1 MATAGDGRAPY
12 ESSGTGGKFRK
23 RPFRRSVQ
31 ATPYDRP
38 PTPLRNSNPGLLT
51 KLVDP
56 ASRLIYAGA
65 HRLFGAFRKR
75 LPPLLLQ
82 GPPEINEEAQ
92 KVAQEAVRNNCT
104 GVSEPSTDQGVN
116 SASISAAAGISELE
130 QMLKQK
136 TFTRSE
142 IQRLTALLHSKT
154 IESPDDVVE
163 KDGAKLPS
171 SPSPLLRLEAS
182 TSGSLKKHGN
192 ERDNFHADISTPIVS
207 SRVLEEEI
215 ASPAELAKAYM
226 GSRPMKVAP
235 SALGLSSQ
243 APRQDVKLLNNASGL
258 AKTPITSVAPKTAN
272 SFRGLENGFLTPRS
286 RGRSAMYSMAR
297 TPYSRGP
304 STFSQKEINSEYG
317 HGAAL
322 TSSQSAWGHEGKMAL
337 KRRSSVLDDDI
348 RSGGPLRR
356 TRQKANLLTQGSS
369 LSRDKR
375 ELGYTA
381 LQQPDTSSQK
391 LLLMNK
397 PEPKVSKDF
406 EENGDTSMRVS
417 GYASVPTKSTQ
428 MATKILQQLERLSP
442 KEKKFES
449 TLAGMRDKSPSKL
462 TLNMLHGQA
471 LRSLEKVDSPKFL
484 PSPHDSQKS
493 ESQHHARSHDIH
505 EPASQSKDKVEENSS
520 RKFPIPRNMLTP
532 VNGDST
538 VLLKDKAPVVI
549 TTASTSKLPAEPP
562 QKKRAFQ
569 MSAHEDS
576 LDLDDDVHVNGNVSF
591 PSAEDNKPEAS
602 LVANKPVF
610 AEVIQTPT
618 LQEIA
623 KTSALAEVTPVLPE
637 VAKFPEQAELK
648 EVENVASSPKTDVG
662 FLGGSVGEQGIGF
675 KFPTSPPSTTATQTI
690 VLPQSTLQMEK
701 VDSEKDS
708 NNFSLFGAT
717 AEKVSPFQFSGN
729 EPSEIKSIASS
740 DPKALDS
747 TSVFNSVSKNDHVK
761 FLAFNKDENG
771 DNQKAANMFGK
782 SESLSSP
789 AFAATSTSGFFS
801 FGSSSKN
808 SSTPDATPAST
819 SPMFSSFTPLPASGA
834 NLNSLFNNSSSNVT
848 SASTATVI
856 STTATTITTTAASST
871 VFSTSV
877 PAPAFSTSLPAPAFS
892 TSLPAPVFSFG
903 SAIAPNSAS
912 AAPTSVTETGN
923 TNEKEPKSN
932 MSSSPF
938 ASTSFATTTTGSS
951 LFGFSSPAATS
962 TTNNQSQASFFNV
975 SSGSQANTQTS
986 TAVTQAVPFL
996 FGSSTPSIASGSTGI
1011 PSSTTS
1017 GSSFFGSS
1025 APAFNSTPSFG
1036 ISFVAASSGT
1046 KSGSSTSGST
1056 TSIFGS
1062 AASTAAWQ
1070 PAKSSGFGSTFSSQS
1085 SVFPFG
1091 TSSTP
1096 MPSASTSPTVF
1107 GSSNTGASTGSSMF
1121 SFTTTGATNSSFN
1134 APSQGQSVFGN
1145 STPVFGA
1152 TTTSPN
1158 NNDQMSMED
1167 SMAEDSMQT
1176 PSPVSQFGQA
1186 PAAAPGFMFG
1196 SATPTPNPAA
1206 GLPFQFGG
1214 QPNQAPTQNP
1224 FQSSS
1229 VEFNAGGGSF
1239 SLGSGGDKSGRRIV
1253 RVKNKNRRK

>member
-12 ESSGTGGKFRK
+12 ESSGAGGKFRK

-38 PTPLRNSNPGLLT
+38 PTPLRNSNPGLFT

-75 LPPLLLQ
+75 LPPLLSQ

-92 KVAQEAVRNNCT
+92 NVAQEAVQNNCT

-154 IESPDDVVE
+154 IESPSDDVVE
-163 KDGAKLPS
+163 RDGAKLPS
-171 SPSPLLRLEAS
+171 SPSLLRLEAS
-182 TSGSLKKHGN
+182 TSGALKKYGN

-226 GSRPMKVAP
+226 GSRPMKVTP

-258 AKTPITSVAPKTAN
+258 PKTPIASVAPKTAN

-304 STFSQKEINSEYG
+304 STFSQKEINSDYG
-317 HGAAL
+317 QGAVAL
-322 TSSQSAWGHEGKMAL
+322 TSSQPTWRHEGKMAL
-337 KRRSSVLDDDI
+337 KHRSSVLDDDI
-348 RSGGPLRR
+348 GSGGLLRR
-356 TRQKANLLTQGSS
+356 TRQKANLLSQGSS

-381 LQQPDTSSQK
+381 LQQPDASSQK

-397 PEPKVSKDF
+397 PEPKVLKGF
-406 EENGDTSMRVS
+406 EENGDTSMRGS

-442 KEKKFES
+442 KEKKLGS
-449 TLAGMRDKSPSKL
+449 TLTGMRDKSPSKL

-484 PSPHDSQKS
+484 PSPHDGQKS
-493 ESQHHARSHDIH
+493 EGQHHDRLHDIH
-505 EPASQSKDKVEENSS
+505 EPASQSKDKVEENSL

-576 LDLDDDVHVNGNVSF
+576 LELDDDIHVNGHVSF
-591 PSAEDNKPEAS
+591 PSAENNKPEAS
-602 LVANKPVF
+602 SVANKPVF

-618 LQEIA
+618 LQEVP
-623 KTSALAEVTPVLPE
+623 KTSAPAEVTPVTSKIPE
-637 VAKFPEQAELK
+637 VSKIPEQAESK
-648 EVENVASSPKTDVG
+648 EAENVTSSPKTDVG
-662 FLGGSVGEQGIGF
+662 FLGGSVSEQGITF
-675 KFPTSPPSTTATQTI
+675 KFPTSPPSTTTTQTGL
-690 VLPQSTLQMEK
+690 LPQSTLQVEK
-701 VDSEKDS
+701 VALEKDS
-708 NNFSLFGAT
+708 NNFSLFGAST
-717 AEKVSPFQFSGN
+717 EKVSPFQFSAN
-729 EPSEIKSIASS
+729 EPSEFKPNASS
-740 DPKALDS
+740 DSKALDS

-761 FLAFNKDENG
+761 FPAFNKNENG
-771 DNQKAANMFGK
+771 DDQKAANMFGK

-789 AFAATSTSGFFS
+789 ALAATSTSGIFS
-801 FGSSSKN
+801 FGTPSKN
-808 SSTPDATPAST
+808 SSTPNETPAST
-819 SPMFSSFTPLPASGA
+819 PPMFSSSTSFPASGA
-834 NLNSLFNNSSSNVT
+834 NLSSLFNNSSPNVT

-856 STTATTITTTAASST
+856 STTTTAASST

-877 PAPAFSTSLPAPAFS
+877 SAPAFS

-903 SAIAPNSAS
+903 SAIAPSSAS
-912 AAPTSVTETGN
+912 AAPTSVAETGN
-923 TNEKEPKSN
+923 TNAANGKEPKSN

-951 LFGFSSPAATS
+951 LFGFSSPAATTS
-962 TTNNQSQASFFNV
+962 ATNSQSQASFFNV
-975 SSGSQANTQTS
+975 TSGSQANTQTS
-986 TAVTQAVPFL
+986 TAVTQAVPFM

-1011 PSSTTS
+1011 PSSSTS
-1017 GSSFFGSS
+1017 GSSLFGSS
-1025 APAFNSTPSFG
+1025 APAFSSSPSFG
-1036 ISFVAASSGT
+1036 ISSVAASSET
-1046 KSGSSTSGST
+1046 KSGSSTSSVT

-1062 AASTAAWQ
+1062 AVAWQ
-1070 PAKSSGFGSTFSSQS
+1070 PPKSSGFGSTFSSQS
-1085 SVFPFG
+1085 SVFSFG
-1091 TSSTP
+1091 ASSTP

-1121 SFTTTGATNSSFN
+1121 SFSTAGATNSSFA

-1186 PAAAPGFMFG
+1186 PAAGPGFMFG
-1196 SATPTPNPAA
+1196 SGTPTPAA
-1206 GLPFQFGG
+1206 LPFQFGG

-1253 RVKNKNRRK
+1253 RVKTKNRTRK